1 MVKLALQRYVEQR
14 DKWPRTGRHLLSQ
27 FDRDSVAVYQAY
39 RPTIGQFAVDHGYFG
54 GEFSF
59 TRMSWI
65 KPSFLWMMSR
75 SAWGTK
81 PEQEMVLSI
90 RLKRSAFDEI
100 LQRATPA
107 DASGAIPPPEGDAK
121 TTIPKPSV
129 VFQWDP
135 DHDPFGNELERRT
148 IQLGLRADA
157 LRLYGQ
163 DWVVGIE
170 DVTEFVGEGRRL
182 IEEGDLSQLL
192 TPVEEPYPVRNPQIA
207 LKLGLQLA

>member
-14 DKWPRTGRHLLSQ
+14 DKWPRTGRHLLAQ
-27 FDRDSVAVYQAY
+27 FDVDSVAVYQAY
-39 RPTIGQFAVDHGYFG
+39 RPAIGQFAIERGYFG

-59 TRMSWI
+59 ARMSWI

-81 PEQEMVLSI
+81 PGQEMVLSI

-107 DASGAIPPPEGDAK
+107 DASGAIPAPVGRAK
-121 TTIPKPSV
+121 TSNPKPSV

-135 DHDPFGNELERRT
+135 DHNPFGNELERRT

-163 DWVVGIE
+163 DWLAGIE
-170 DVTEFVGEGRRL
+170 DITGFVREGRRL
-182 IEEGDLSQLL
+182 IEEGDLTQLM
-192 TPVEEPYPVRNPQIA
+192 TPVEEPYPVRNPQDA
-207 LKLGLQLA
+207 MKLGLHLS